1 MDPLFERRELV
12 RKIHIHSKNLQKNM
26 LPSLLA
32 QLKMNFEGRCSSEGF
47 IQPQSITIL
56 NYSLGRSNY
65 VKGGV
70 DYEVRFQA
78 DMCLPHEGQVFRATT
93 KLRSKIG
100 IHAETPPIKV
110 LIPRDLHIGNPEFD
124 KAEVGQE
131 IEFEVVGAQFKQ
143 QDRDIIVVGRLRSA
157 LKPAP
162 LVPLLSA
169 QSEVEMP
176 KIAPLGSE
184 SEEKTVSI
192 VKTEEPKKRRLKK
205 ASVQVPNE
213 SLKEGVVE
221 GSTG

>member
-12 RKIHIHSKNLQKNM
+12 RKIHIHSKNLQRNM

-93 KLRSKIG
+93 TLRSKIG

-124 KAEVGQE
+124 KSEVGQE

-162 LVPLLSA
+162 LVPLLNV
-169 QSEVEMP
+169 QTEVEVP
-176 KIAPLGSE
+176 KTVSTGD
-184 SEEKTVSI
+184 SEEKTVSV

-213 SLKEGVVE
+213 SLKAGVDEGAA
-221 GSTG
+221 